1 MSFIKARYELYTH
14 RPTQPRSQDGLS
26 KLASLYR
33 ASNVCTVSCVT
44 TVMASQS
51 YCLAIRKWSSA
62 ANLPF
67 KHSCLTAVHKDG
79 LGSSQDL
86 PSTVGPLQLWPYRVM
101 QVIDYEGTIFS
112 SRWVVQGPTER
123 GQWVYYVPYPYP
135 IVFILF
141 VHLGVAVVC
150 ATRCYVD
157 GDGRW

>member
-51 YCLAIRKWSSA
+51 YCLAIHKWSSA

-112 SRWVVQGPTER
+112 LGEWFRILPISDQLLSCVPC
-123 GQWVYYVPYPYP
+123 PYPTA
-135 IVFILF
+135 FIL
-141 VHLGVAVVC
+141 VVNLGESAVC
-150 ATRCYVD
+150 ATRCCIYSD
-157 GDGRW
+157 GGW